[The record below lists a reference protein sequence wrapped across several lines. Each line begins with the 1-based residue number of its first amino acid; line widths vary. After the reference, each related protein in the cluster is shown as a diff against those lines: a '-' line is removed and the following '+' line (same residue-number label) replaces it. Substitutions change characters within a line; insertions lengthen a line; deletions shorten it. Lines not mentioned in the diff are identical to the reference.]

1 MNNSTPSIRPA
12 LKNS

>member
-1 MNNSTPSIRPA
+1 MNNSLPSIRPA